1 MWTGTE
7 RAFFPSNYVCLRR
20 PQTGLWRNRAALCLD
35 SASLAKRGIRV
46 DIESGSATL
55 QSWKLQK
62 EGEKTSKD
70 DEIRKK
76 GFC

>member
-1 MWTGTE
+1 M
-7 RAFFPSNYVCLRR
+7 
-20 PQTGLWRNRAALCLD
+20 
-35 SASLAKRGIRV
+35 